1 MSDFAIRRWTGAFG
15 LATVALWL
23 AQFPL
28 YMAGPAPSVY
38 DGGGYGAHLRAIS
51 TIAFTRILLDQGVYI
66 SMMVFAAGL
75 RHLVQLARADY
86 EWLGTL
92 LFGTAL
98 VWLAVTLVADGL
110 AGGAV
115 LDAISAHPD
124 PSVTRALILG
134 GLLIYNG
141 STAFVMTALFLATA
155 GVATLGT
162 SLLPAWT
169 GWLALIGAGLCLLFV
184 PVMFAGPVDYE
195 RMYNVGGF
203 VPAMIANFPPALWFV
218 AASITLLFGR
228 AGPAGAGSD
237 AWSKARAS

>member
-1 MSDFAIRRWTGAFG
+1 MNDFAIRRWSGAFG
-15 LATVALWL
+15 VATAALWL

-28 YMAGPAPSVY
+28 YMIGPAPSVY
-38 DGGGYGAHLRAIS
+38 DGAAYSAYLRDIS

-66 SMMVFAAGL
+66 CMLVFAAGF
-75 RHLVQLARADY
+75 RHLVRQARSDY

-124 PSVTRALILG
+124 PVVTRALILG
-134 GLLIYNG
+134 TLLIYNG
-141 STAFVMTALFLATA
+141 STAFVMTALFLAVA

-162 SLLPAWT
+162 RVLPAWT
-169 GWLALIGAGLCLLFV
+169 SWLAFIGAGLCLIV
-184 PVMFAGPVDYE
+184 APTTFAGPVDYD
-195 RMYNVGGF
+195 RMYHVRCF
-203 VPAMIANFPPALWFV
+203 VPALIANFPPVLWFV
-218 AASITLLFGR
+218 AASIALLVQR
-228 AGPAGAGSD
+228 RIPTQSP
-237 AWSKARAS
+237 RE